1 MIYEL
6 RTYTLKPGTV
16 GKFEEIWAPMVEARS
31 KLSPLAGIWHTEFG
45 PLNQVL
51 HLWPYASLDER
62 ARIRALAVEQKV
74 WPPPTEELI
83 VRMES
88 EILQPAPFM
97 RPLAPAKLGN
107 VYELRIYTYRPGT
120 MPEVIRRWAEAV
132 PYREKYSPLAGAWS
146 SEIGTLNRWYHLW
159 PYASLAERDRIRA
172 EASKEPHWPPP
183 TGEFLLSME
192 NKLLIPASFSPL
204 H

>member
-6 RTYTLKPGTV
+6 RTYTLKPGMV
-16 GKFEEIWAPMVEARS
+16 GKFEEIWAPMVAARS

-51 HLWPYASLDER
+51 HLWPYASLEER
-62 ARIRALAVEQKV
+62 TRIRALAVEQKV

-97 RPLAPAKLGN
+97 RPLAPAQLGN

-120 MPEVIRRWAEAV
+120 MPEVIRRWAESV
-132 PYREKYSPLAGAWS
+132 PYREKFSPLAGAWYS
-146 SEIGTLNRWYHLW
+146 DIGTVNRWFHLW
-159 PYASLAERDRIRA
+159 PYANLAERDRVRA
-172 EASKEPHWPPP
+172 EASKDPHWPAP
-183 TGEFLLSME
+183 TGEFMVSME
-192 NKLLIPASFSPL
+192 NKLLLPASFSPL

>member
-6 RTYTLKPGTV
+6 RSYTLKPGTV

-62 ARIRALAVEQKV
+62 ARIRALAVEQKI

>member
-6 RTYTLKPGTV
+6 RSYTLKPGTV

-172 EASKEPHWPPP
+172 EASKEPHWPPR